1 MKIKEDSEHAWS
13 VCDENS
19 VYKEGK
25 QKISGWLWVF
35 FFFRRMTKLSYT
47 HTHIYIIKFKHMF
60 IQIKILEVE
69 SLIKCSPCFFFKNF
83 LIYSTWRCNGLS
95 FLIYIFIILIYPI
108 ICDHLMVA
116 YTIFLE
122 TFFNT
127 SAYPRFKC
135 ISPS

>member
-1 MKIKEDSEHAWS
+1 MHEAYVMRIVYIK
-13 VCDENS
+13 
-19 VYKEGK
+19 KESKKLAADCGF
-25 QKISGWLWVF
+25 F

-47 HTHIYIIKFKHMF
+47 HTQTHIYRIKFKHMF